1 MVAIHCGK
9 WVDIR
14 ERNCGRKINKF
25 SWLDENGVEESV
37 GPHVGLECF
46 IPGFQ
51 EEIGNTH
58 SPTHTH
64 IYLQV

>member
-1 MVAIHCGK
+1 MAIHCGK

-25 SWLDENGVEESV
+25 SWLDEYRVEEGV
-37 GPHVGLECF
+37 GPNVGLACV

-51 EEIGNTH
+51 EELVT
-58 SPTHTH
+58 PTHLH
-64 IYLQV
+64 ICTFIY